1 MVLFGW
7 LIVIDFRKRNWGFS
21 FLFLWFLILVMGLI
35 LVLCSKCDSYGLIV
49 IDFRKRKRETQ
60 VLKGTCLL
68 IFFLN
73 NTNKE
78 YKMFIDVET
87 FIIKN

>member
-1 MVLFGW
+1 VVLFGW

-60 VLKGTCLL
+60 ELKGTCML
-68 IFFLN
+68 
-73 NTNKE
+73 NKE
-78 YKMFIDVET
+78 YKIFIEKRERL
-87 FIIKN
+87 F